1 MKGGKVYNKLVRELL
16 EKGEIKNIKESIR
29 KYALSTKQ
37 ADIEKIQNTF
47 LKNVKEEYNV
57 NIERKKY
64 FINIYLQ

>member
-1 MKGGKVYNKLVRELL
+1 MRGGKVYNRLVRELL
-16 EKGEIKNIKESIR
+16 EKGYIKNIQESIR

-37 ADIEKIQNTF
+37 ADINRIENTF